1 MDNTVEILSYGIL
14 ISGTIGFLLLVSG
27 IRAPYGRYSQQFHP
41 SISAKLAWFI
51 QEIPSLYIPF
61 YNLTTGIIDLSLI
74 NALIL
79 ILFCLHYTNRALIY
93 PFLIKGNTKTPIYL
107 VLLGFLFCT
116 VNGYIQSIWHS
127 HNVVYNNSLKD
138 IVFCFIGTI
147 IFIVGMII
155 NITSD
160 SILRNLRKNGKSD
173 YKIPHGGLFK
183 YISGANFFGEC
194 IEWIGYALL
203 ARTLPAFAFA
213 FLHFA
218 ILHRVLINI
227 IDGIEKNLTIIPR
240 IAKLLYHL
248 LFR

>member
-1 MDNTVEILSYGIL
+1 MMDNTVEILSYGIL

-147 IFIVGMII
+147 IFITIRYLMAVYS
-155 NITSD
+155 NIFLEQISLANV
-160 SILRNLRKNGKSD
+160 SNGLVMP
-173 YKIPHGGLFK
+173 YWHAH
-183 YISGANFFGEC
+183 Y
-194 IEWIGYALL
+194 LL
-203 ARTLPAFAFA
+203 LLLH

-248 LFR
+248 LFRTILSQSNEKELN